1 MKRIFLNP
9 ANRYLC
15 LLCLY
20 NILGLFFLDGGSS
33 VGQLLCFIIIGI
45 GIKNLYSVLIGT
57 YSKAI
62 RGITVLLF
70 FFSIYGI
77 IRLLLGQVIVVD
89 GEFELSPLQTFKTIL
104 LSILPIYSFYYYS
117 IKGWCDENFIQKW
130 ILPLLVVAV
139 ANYSI
144 FSSIAHLSH
153 EGQDGVTNNASY
165 FFIALLPSIV
175 FLKNKPLL
183 QYLYISVLLLFVILC
198 MKRGA
203 ILTGIVLMIYF
214 FKYSLKDATGKA
226 KIVVCLVIIA
236 IVLFASY
243 FVAYMMSTS
252 NYFMFRVQQTM
263 EGNASNREDMYPF
276 FWKVFTE
283 SSGFIQL
290 FGGGIDYSVIVSG
303 NGAHNDWFEI
313 LLSQG
318 LFGVILYIGYWIN
331 LIKIR
336 KKLFYNR
343 MLFVAF
349 TLIILSEFIKTFFSF
364 SINALPFYEMPVWG
378 YCIYKAN
385 CLTNK
390 V

>member
-1 MKRIFLNP
+1 MR
-9 ANRYLC
+9 
-15 LLCLY
+15 
-20 NILGLFFLDGGSS
+20 
-33 VGQLLCFIIIGI
+33 
-45 GIKNLYSVLIGT
+45 
-57 YSKAI
+57 
-62 RGITVLLF
+62 
-70 FFSIYGI
+70 
-77 IRLLLGQVIVVD
+77 
-89 GEFELSPLQTFKTIL
+89 
-104 LSILPIYSFYYYS
+104 S
-117 IKGWCDENFIQKW
+117 IKGWCDESFIKKW

-153 EGQDGVTNNASY
+153 EGQDEVTNNASY
-165 FFIALLPSIV
+165 FFIALLPSLV
-175 FLKNKPLL
+175 FLKKKLIL

-214 FKYSLKDATGKA
+214 LRYSLKDATGKA
-226 KIVVCLVIIA
+226 KIVVCFVIIA
-236 IVLFASY
+236 IVVFASY
-243 FVAYMMSTS
+243 LVEYMMSTS
-252 NYFMFRVQQTM
+252 NYFMFRVQQTL
-263 EGNASNREDMYPF
+263 EGNASNREEMYPF
-276 FWKVFTE
+276 FWKVFME

-290 FGGGIDYSVIVSG
+290 FGGGLGYSAIVSG

>member
-1 MKRIFLNP
+1 MKKFFLNP

-20 NILGLFFLDGGSS
+20 NIQGLFFLDGGTT
-33 VGQLLCFIIIGI
+33 VGQLFCFIIIGI

-57 YSKAI
+57 YSKVI

-89 GEFELSPLQTFKTIL
+89 GEYELSPLQTFKTIL

-117 IKGWCDENFIQKW
+117 IKGWCDENFIKKW
-130 ILPLLVVAV
+130 ILPLLIVAV

-153 EGQDGVTNNASY
+153 EGQDEVTNNASY

-214 FKYSLKDATGKA
+214 LRYSLKDATGKT
-226 KIVVCLVIIA
+226 KIVVCFVIIA
-236 IVLFASY
+236 IVVFAS
-243 FVAYMMSTS
+243 FLVEYMMSTS

-336 KKLFYNR
+336 KKLAYNK
-343 MLFVAF
+343 MLFVSF

-364 SINALPFYEMPVWG
+364 SINALPFYEMPAWG

>member
-1 MKRIFLNP
+1 MKKFFLNP

-20 NILGLFFLDGGSS
+20 NIQGLFFLDGGTT

-57 YSKAI
+57 YSKVI

-89 GEFELSPLQTFKTIL
+89 GEYELSPLQTFKTIL

-153 EGQDGVTNNASY
+153 EGQDEVTNNASY

-203 ILTGIVLMIYF
+203 ILTGILLMIYF

-336 KKLFYNR
+336 KKLAYNK
-343 MLFVAF
+343 MLFVSF

-364 SINALPFYEMPVWG
+364 SINALPFYEMPAWG